1 MPFPPVQWSLL
12 YLISEWLV
20 RIVML
25 IYVPQRRS
33 PSAARAWLLLI
44 FFLPL
49 PGVILYALVGRIYVP
64 KRRIALQRQASRL
77 IRSVQ
82 NRMPPQLGPDVAALP
97 VAVEAAV
104 HLATGLGDFEAT
116 RGNTIEI
123 LHGYDLPMERLI
135 EDLRAAQLSIHLLYY
150 IFEDDKTGR
159 WVTEVLIEAARRGVR
174 CRVLMDAVGSR
185 SGLRGLAPLLEAAGI
200 EVHAL
205 LPVGLFRRNVARFD
219 LRNHRKIVV
228 IDGCIGYTGSQN
240 IVDGTF
246 IPGLRNE
253 ELVVRAVG
261 PVVTQLQ
268 FVFLADWYF
277 ETNELPTGP
286 EILPGQ
292 SSESGTIAQVLPSG
306 PGYGRENTK
315 ELMISLIYAAHREVV
330 IATPY
335 FVPDEPFLEAVLA
348 AARRGITVRFILPER
363 SNQRVTHWA
372 QQSYYAQLLAAGVQ
386 IHLYRKGFLHAK
398 FMTIDCEVSLIGST
412 NMDIR
417 SFALNAEV
425 SLLAYGPDVVQRLN
439 AISQGYI
446 ETANSLSAAAWSRRP
461 LARRLQQNIAR
472 LADSLL

>member
-1 MPFPPVQWSLL
+1 
-12 YLISEWLV
+12 
-20 RIVML
+20 
-25 IYVPQRRS
+25 
-33 PSAARAWLLLI
+33 
-44 FFLPL
+44 
-49 PGVILYALVGRIYVP
+49 
-64 KRRIALQRQASRL
+64 
-77 IRSVQ
+77 
-82 NRMPPQLGPDVAALP
+82 MPPQLGEDVAALP
-97 VAVEAAV
+97 VSVEAAV
-104 HLATGLGDFEAT
+104 QLATGLGDFEAT
-116 RGNTIEI
+116 RGNAIEL

-150 IFEDDKTGR
+150 IFEDDETGR

-185 SGLRGLAPLLEAAGI
+185 SGLRALAPLLEAAGI

-277 ETNELPTGP
+277 ETSELPSGP
-286 EILPGQ
+286 DIQPGQ

-335 FVPDEPFLEAVLA
+335 FVPDEPFPS
-348 AARRGITVRFILPER
+348 ARISGSRTGP
-363 SNQRVTHWA
+363 SNPTMRNCW
-372 QQSYYAQLLAAGVQ
+372 
-386 IHLYRKGFLHAK
+386 
-398 FMTIDCEVSLIGST
+398 
-412 NMDIR
+412 
-417 SFALNAEV
+417 
-425 SLLAYGPDVVQRLN
+425 
-439 AISQGYI
+439 
-446 ETANSLSAAAWSRRP
+446 P
-461 LARRLQQNIAR
+461 LASRSTCIGR
-472 LADSLL
+472 DSCTPNS